1 MSDKLSFCERVM
13 MGCDINKIG
22 GSPDQWGTE
31 ASPYS
36 KEYMTKCHRL
46 CDKLPFCM
54 EVLKAEDGSIQ
65 FKSKNK
71 KVLIGIYED
80 RISLFYVDAFSDTHL
95 MPNVHQDYLIDFLKG
110 MCKDDKDT

>member
-1 MSDKLSFCERVM
+1 MTDRLPFCERVM

-36 KEYMTKCHRL
+36 IEYMTKCHRL
-46 CDKLPFCM
+46 CDKLPFRM
-54 EVLKAEDGSIQ
+54 SVIQAEDGSIQ
-65 FKSKNK
+65 FKSEEK

-80 RISLFYVDAFSDTHL
+80 RISLFYVNAFSDTQL
-95 MPNVHQDYLIDFLKG
+95 IPNVPQDYLIELLKG
-110 MCKDDKDT
+110 MCKDD